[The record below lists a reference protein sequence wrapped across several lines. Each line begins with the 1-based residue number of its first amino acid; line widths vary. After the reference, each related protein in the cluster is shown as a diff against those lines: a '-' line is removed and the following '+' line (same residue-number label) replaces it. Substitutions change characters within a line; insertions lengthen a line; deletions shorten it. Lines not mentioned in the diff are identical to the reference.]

1 LPFNTFE
8 SGAWVSFDSRIK
20 RLRPIWLSSLEA
32 QRHTLPQIAQNTIP
46 NAQKAN
52 ENRAE
57 IFAVRKELLEVLVA
71 K

>member
-1 LPFNTFE
+1 MSAVQDGLHLSPE
-8 SGAWVSFDSRIK
+8 AAKMR
-20 RLRPIWLSSLEA
+20 LSSLEA
-32 QRHTLPQIAQNTIP
+32 QRHTLPQIAENKIP